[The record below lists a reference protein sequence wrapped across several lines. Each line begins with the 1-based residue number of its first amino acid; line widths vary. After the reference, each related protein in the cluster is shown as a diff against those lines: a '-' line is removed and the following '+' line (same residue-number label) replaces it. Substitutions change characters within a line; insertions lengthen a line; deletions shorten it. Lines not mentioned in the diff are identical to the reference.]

1 MARTKLYTGIYVAL
15 FVIATLQVV
24 VERTALMEE
33 AYVIALALITLLSV
47 IKAVMVAG
55 YFQHLVWEPRSLTYV
70 MMLGFVG
77 FLALTVA
84 ASYSIQ

>member
-1 MARTKLYTGIYVAL
+1 MAL

-47 IKAVMVAG
+47 IKAVIVAG